1 MLYISSS
8 LSKLLQET
16 KFKRFLKLF
25 DYLHGLLR
33 SVNEQFIHLVICDNG
48 IGVPPESLTELFT
61 PFYRVNLARDRKT
74 GGTGLGLAIA
84 KQAIIAHQGNIFAK
98 NNEIN
103 GLSVTIQL
111 PL

>member
-1 MLYISSS
+1 MLISLMLMP
-8 LSKLLQET
+8 LS
-16 KFKRFLKLF
+16 R
-25 DYLHGLLR
+25 YW
-33 SVNEQFIHLVICDNG
+33 G
-48 IGVPPESLTELFT
+48 IKSNVPSQSLTELFT
-61 PFYRVNLARDRKT
+61 PFYRVNLARDRNT

-98 NNEIN
+98 NNETK